1 MNAMQVWAEAWQ
13 QAKIEEVS
21 ATIRR
26 RAVEDKMLEA
36 MQLDEAGEDT
46 TTVKPA
52 DGIEVKIVRRI
63 DRKVDA
69 DKLQEIAIEHGLMDH
84 LSSLFRW
91 KPEINAAAW
100 KQADPAIV
108 RPLADAITA
117 KPGRPSFKITIAN

>member
-13 QAKIEEVS
+13 QAKMEETA

-36 MQLDEAGEDT
+36 MQLDDAGEDT
-46 TTVKPA
+46 TTVKA
-52 DGIEVKIVRRI
+52 SHNIEVKIVRRI

-69 DKLQEIAIEHGLMDH
+69 DRLQELAIEHGLTDQ

-91 KPEINAAAW
+91 KPEINMTAW
-100 KQADPAIV
+100 KQASPEIV

-117 KPGRPSFKITIAN
+117 KPGRPSFKVTIKE

>member
-13 QAKIEEVS
+13 QAKLDEAA
-21 ATIRR
+21 ATARR

-36 MQLDEAGEDT
+36 MDLNAADDAT
-46 TTVKPA
+46 TTIKVSKNM
-52 DGIEVKIVRRI
+52 EVKIACRI

-69 DKLQEIAIEHGLMDH
+69 DRLQELALEHGLTGH

-91 KPEINAAAW
+91 KPEINMTAW
-100 KQADPAIV
+100 KRAAPEIV

-117 KPGRPSFKITIAN
+117 KPGRPSFKITIKE

>member
-13 QAKIEEVS
+13 QAKMEETA

-36 MQLDEAGEDT
+36 MQLDQAGEDT
-46 TTVKPA
+46 TTVKA
-52 DGIEVKIVRRI
+52 SSNIEVKIIRRI
-63 DRKVDA
+63 DRKIDA
-69 DKLQEIAIEHGLMDH
+69 DRLQELAIEHGLTDQ

-91 KPEINAAAW
+91 KPELNLSAW
-100 KQADPAIV
+100 KAADPAIV

-117 KPGRPSFKITIAN
+117 KPGRPSFKVTIKE